1 MAVDGDKRILY
12 KNHCTPQERVD
23 STDRYYLDSD
33 CGRKLTGSY
42 IYDFREVE
50 SSSGTTVVNTITSSQ
65 AIGTTID
72 FIAVIATS
80 ITADATVHI
89 SLDNN
94 STIII
99 QLLEGECFA
108 SKINVTSHAAQP
120 YVKITNNS
128 GSASVDYM
136 TGT

>member
-1 MAVDGDKRILY
+1 MASDGDKRILY
-12 KNHCTPQERVD
+12 KNHCTPQEQVG

-42 IYDFREVE
+42 MYDLD
-50 SSSGTTVVNTITSSQ
+50 SAGTTVVNTLTSSS

-72 FIAVIATS
+72 FIAVTATS
-80 ITADATVHI
+80 IIADAVVEI
-89 SLDNN
+89 SLDNGT
-94 STIII
+94 SVII

-108 SKINVTSHAAQP
+108 SKINASSPAAQP

>member
-1 MAVDGDKRILY
+1 MAADGDKRILY
-12 KNHCTPQERVD
+12 KNHCTPQEQVG

-42 IYDFREVE
+42 MYDLD
-50 SSSGTTVVNTITSSQ
+50 STGTTVTNTITVSG

-72 FIAVIATS
+72 FIAVTATS
-80 ITADATVHI
+80 ISSGIVLI
-89 SLDNN
+89 SLDGGTT
-94 STIII
+94 SII

-108 SKINVTSHAAQP
+108 SKIRSDAQP
-120 YVKITNNS
+120 VVTI
-128 GSASVDYM
+128 SATATVDYM

>member
-1 MAVDGDKRILY
+1 MAKRILY
-12 KNHCTPQERVD
+12 KNHCTPQEQVG
-23 STDRYYLDSD
+23 SSDRYYLDGD
-33 CGRKLTGSY
+33 CGRKLTGSNLY
-42 IYDFREVE
+42 ELGSDTTVTNTLT
-50 SSSGTTVVNTITSSQ
+50 SSS

-72 FIAVIATS
+72 FIAVTATS
-80 ITADATVHI
+80 ITSDATVHI

-94 STIII
+94 TTIII

-108 SKINVTSHAAQP
+108 SKIASGAAP
-120 YVKITNNS
+120 YVRITNNS

>member
-1 MAVDGDKRILY
+1 MAKRILY
-12 KNHCTPQERVD
+12 KNHCTPQEQVG

-42 IYDFREVE
+42 MYDLD
-50 SSSGTTVVNTITSSQ
+50 SAGTTVTNTLTSSS

-72 FIAVIATS
+72 FIAVTATS
-80 ITADATVHI
+80 ITSDATVHI

-94 STIII
+94 TTIII

-108 SKINVTSHAAQP
+108 SKIASGAAP
-120 YVKITNNS
+120 YVRITNNS

>member
-1 MAVDGDKRILY
+1 MSAGDKRVLY
-12 KNHCTPQERVD
+12 RNHCVPQEQVG
-23 STDRYYLDSD
+23 SGNRYYLDSD
-33 CGRKLTGSY
+33 CGRKLTGENLYSLG
-42 IYDFREVE
+42 
-50 SSSGTTVVNTITSSQ
+50 SNTTATGTLTSTN

-72 FIAVIATS
+72 FIAVTATS
-80 ITADATVHI
+80 ITSDATVHI

-94 STIII
+94 TTIII

-108 SKINVTSHAAQP
+108 SKIASGAAP
-120 YVKITNNS
+120 YVRITNNS